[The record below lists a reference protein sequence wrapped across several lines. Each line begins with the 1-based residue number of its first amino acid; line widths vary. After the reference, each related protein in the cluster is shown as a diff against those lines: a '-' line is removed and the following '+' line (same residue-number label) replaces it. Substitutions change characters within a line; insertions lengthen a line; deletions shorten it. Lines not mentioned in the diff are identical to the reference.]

1 MIWIDVGTE
10 SSEASSIFESTSFK
24 SFHFLPTIRRP
35 SILSFSM
42 RRSRSSQNTTNQ
54 DKRRLSL
61 EDKELQPPK
70 LGGERS
76 KSISNFSRWQPAH
89 WELNPFHKIK
99 FVKIVNTHT
108 QWGLAHS
115 WNLKTV
121 CSINNCLFF
130 LVNGPYHIW
139 WLLMRTE
146 PSFHFC

>member
-1 MIWIDVGTE
+1 MLRPESYLPNIFFNCWLSTNKFRPLGFATSLQSILDMWEEICQVNYLYKSSMIWIDVGTE
-10 SSEASSIFESTSFK
+10 SSEASSMLESTSFK
-24 SFHFLPTIRRP
+24 SFHFLPTLRRP

-89 WELNPFHKIK
+89 WELNPFH
-99 FVKIVNTHT
+99 
-108 QWGLAHS
+108 
-115 WNLKTV
+115 
-121 CSINNCLFF
+121 
-130 LVNGPYHIW
+130 
-139 WLLMRTE
+139 
-146 PSFHFC
+146 